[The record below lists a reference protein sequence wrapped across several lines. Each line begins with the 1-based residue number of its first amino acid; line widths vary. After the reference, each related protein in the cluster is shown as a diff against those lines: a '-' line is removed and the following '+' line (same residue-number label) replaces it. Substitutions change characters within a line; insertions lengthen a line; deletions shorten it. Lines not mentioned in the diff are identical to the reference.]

1 MPLVSGRGFMPGDGE
16 GADAVAIV
24 SVSMAKK
31 FSPRGDAI
39 GASVKVGDEWARVV
53 GVGADLVHDVFDA
66 VNVPTLYRPYAQAPA
81 SDVSFAVRTSVQ
93 PMALVAGARRAIDR
107 VDAQQPTFDVM
118 TMRQRLSD
126 RTIGLQDVAG
136 VMGLFG
142 GLALVLAVVGLY
154 PVMSYLVT
162 QRVREIGVRIA
173 LGATPGDVARLTIA
187 QAARLTALG
196 LAIGFVAALA

>member
-1 MPLVSGRGFMPGDGE
+1 
-16 GADAVAIV
+16 
-24 SVSMAKK
+24 
-31 FSPRGDAI
+31 
-39 GASVKVGDEWARVV
+39 
-53 GVGADLVHDVFDA
+53 
-66 VNVPTLYRPYAQAPA
+66 
-81 SDVSFAVRTSVQ
+81 
-93 PMALVAGARRAIDR
+93 MALVAGARRAIDR